1 MDEFFSSEG
10 PLLGFLQ
17 QLGNLI
23 LLSIIFIV
31 CSLPVFTFGTASS
44 ALYYAVVKSIRRG
57 RGYPVKEYMKAF
69 KRNLKNGTILTLL
82 FGGVAALVLNNRLLI
97 NQASAGDPN
106 AAAGMVMGNP
116 DGNMLTLFIIYDG
129 ILILLACV
137 GIWLFPVLSRFAMK
151 LTDIIKLSFVI
162 AVRFFYYTVLL
173 VTGMGILLYL
183 QWKIF
188 PILTVL
194 ILPGVWTYASSY
206 LIERAMKKYTPA
218 PKEGEDAWYLE

>member
-10 PLLGFLQ
+10 PLFGFLH

-44 ALYYAVVKSIRRG
+44 SLYYAVVKSVRRG
-57 RGYPVKEYMKAF
+57 RGYPVNEYFKAF
-69 KRNLKNGTILTLL
+69 KRNLINGTILT
-82 FGGVAALVLNNRLLI
+82 FIIGGIAALVLNNRLMI
-97 NQASAGDPN
+97 NLASIGDPDT
-106 AAAGMVMGNP
+106 AVSVIMGEP
-116 DGNMLTLFIIYDG
+116 DGSMLTLYIVYDG

-137 GIWLFPVLSRFAMK
+137 VIWLFPVLSRFAMK
-151 LTDIIKLSFVI
+151 LTDILKLSFVI
-162 AVRFFYYTVLL
+162 AVRYFYYTVLL
-173 VTGMGILLYL
+173 VIGLGILLYL
-183 QWKIF
+183 QWRIL
-188 PILTVL
+188 PIWTIL
-194 ILPGVWTYASSY
+194 ILPGIWTYASSY